1 MSDEQSGSVGGPSA
15 VTSAPMA
22 DHSALHRGLG
32 VSSIVAMVVAGAAPL
47 AVVSLTVPIV
57 ITLGGSIAAPILFVI
72 AGVLLVLFSVGFTS
86 MARHVRNSGAFYS
99 YIQAGL
105 GRFAGLGAATLAL
118 VSYYLLQV
126 GLYAY
131 VGISVTGAM
140 DRFFGIDTPW
150 WIWALVAF
158 AIVSLLGYRD
168 IELSSKV
175 LIVALV
181 AETSAV
187 LILDGAI
194 FFTGGA
200 DGWTAEPF
208 DPSLLSSGSPSLGLM
223 FALFSFIG
231 FEATAVFRN
240 EARDPDKTIP
250 RATYVAVISVAAL
263 YAISAYAV
271 VMGAGADKALEVAT
285 ADPAVMTPN
294 LYLEYTG
301 AVINDLTTVLL
312 ISSTFACTLTF
323 HNVLTRYQYT
333 LGSLKV
339 LPTRLAAVHPQHLAP
354 SFSSLV
360 VTIISGTMLVAM
372 MLVGLDPVL
381 EIYTW
386 FSGAAILGLLTLM
399 ALTSVAVIA
408 FFRSHSGEKNVLST
422 IIAPVLAAIGL
433 VSVVVIGLMNIE
445 LLIPSSGATATLLT
459 ILVTSFVIGIIVAAR
474 MKRTNPVAFEHL
486 HDQES

>member
-1 MSDEQSGSVGGPSA
+1 MPDEQSRSVNSPSV
-15 VTSAPMA
+15 VTSVPMV
-22 DHSALHRGLG
+22 DHSALHRALG
-32 VSSIVAMVVAGAAPL
+32 VPSIVAMVVAGAAPL

-57 ITLGGSIAAPILFVI
+57 ITLGGSIAAPLLFAV

-118 VSYYLLQV
+118 VSYFLLQV

-140 DRFFGIDTPW
+140 DSYFSIDTPW
-150 WIWALVAF
+150 WTWALAAF
-158 AIVSLLGYRD
+158 AMVSLLGYRD

-175 LIVALV
+175 LIVALLG
-181 AETSAV
+181 ETATV

-200 DGWTAEPF
+200 DGWSAEPF
-208 DPSLLSSGSPSLGLM
+208 DPSLLTSGSPSLGLM

-240 EARDPDKTIP
+240 EARDPDRTIP
-250 RATYVAVISVAAL
+250 RATYAAVISVATL
-263 YAISAYAV
+263 YAISAFALV
-271 VMGAGADKALEVAT
+271 IGVGPSKALEVAT
-285 ADPAVMTPN
+285 TDPATMTPD
-294 LYLEYTG
+294 LYLDYTG
-301 AVINDLTTVLL
+301 VVIHDLTTVLL

-333 LGSLKV
+333 LGSLEV
-339 LPTRLAAVHPQHLAP
+339 LPIKLATVHPQHRAP
-354 SFSSLV
+354 SFSSLG
-360 VTIISGTMLVAM
+360 VTIISGAMLVAM
-372 MLVGLDPVL
+372 VLTGLDPVL

-386 FSGAAILGLLTLM
+386 FSGAATLGLLTLM

-408 FFRSHSGEKNVLST
+408 YFRIHDGGKNAFST
-422 IIAPVLAAIGL
+422 IVAPALAALSLMSVVIIGL
-433 VSVVVIGLMNIE
+433 INIE

-459 ILVTSFVIGIIVAAR
+459 VLVASFVTGIIVAVR
-474 MKRTNPVAFEHL
+474 MKRTNPVAFERL